1 MSKFIADQVIRF
13 RWLLLLVS
21 IAIIGVAGIGGQN
34 LGFTT
39 DYRVFFDKGNEQ
51 LEAYEN
57 LQATYEKSDN
67 VLIVL
72 KPKQSGVFTKQ
83 TLNAIQWLTTEGW
96 QTPYSTRVDSISNY
110 QHTRAFEDDLLVAD
124 LVAEDLELTSTEIN
138 YIKDVALNDPLL
150 VHRLVSSSGHVAA
163 VNITVKLPGLEE
175 GENVE
180 VANFARELSAQLEQK
195 YPHLDVYMTGFIM
208 LNEAFQ
214 SSSQQDMATIVPL
227 MFMVVLVTL
236 GILLR
241 SFGATIATLVLI
253 MASIM
258 TAMGLTGWLG
268 IKLSPPSA
276 SAPTIIL
283 TMAVADAVHILV
295 AFLQNYRQGANKFD
309 AMRESIRVNLQPIF
323 LTSLTTV
330 IGFLSMNFSE
340 VPPFH
345 DLGNIV
351 SMGVTAAFIFS
362 VTLLPATVLA
372 LPFKQK
378 TNVDSDIKE
387 KLAMQPMA
395 NFVINH
401 RKNLLWGMSLITLA
415 AVALLPRNE
424 LNDEWVQYFDKSTEF
439 RHDTD
444 FILENLTGLYTLEF
458 SLQAGEEGAVS
469 EPAFLKLVED
479 FSEMAQMQPEV
490 IHVNTFTDIMSRLNK
505 NMHSDQLSYYKL
517 PEQRELAAQYLLLY
531 EMSLPYGLDLNNQI
545 NVNKSSTRVI
555 ITAKNLST
563 KETIALENKLGSWLV
578 VNGGDYQ
585 FYAASPSLM
594 FAHIGERNVVSMLG
608 GTAVAL
614 ILISLLLVFALRSPK
629 IGLISLVPNL
639 VPAVIAF
646 GIWALFVSQVGMSL
660 AIVAGMTL
668 GIVVDDTV
676 HFLSKYLRARREKG
690 LDATEAVRYAFANVG
705 KALVVTTLV
714 LVAGFSVLSFS
725 TFSMNADMGIMTA
738 ITIAVALITD
748 FLLLPAILITFEK
761 EIKDVQVTNRLATNT
776 AN

>member
-1 MSKFIADQVIRF
+1 MSEFIADQVIRF
-13 RWLLLLVS
+13 RWLLLLVC
-21 IAIIGVAGIGGQN
+21 IAIIGGAGYGGQN

-51 LEAYEN
+51 LEAYEK

-72 KPKQSGVFTKQ
+72 KPKQGGVFTKE
-83 TLNAIQWLTTEGW
+83 TLNAIQWLTTESW
-96 QTPYSTRVDSISNY
+96 QTPFSTRVDSITNY

-124 LVAEDLELTSTEIN
+124 LVSEELALNPTEID
-138 YIKDVALNDPLL
+138 YIKSVALHDPLL
-150 VHRLVSSSGHVAA
+150 VNRLVSTSGHVAA
-163 VNITVKLPGLEE
+163 VNITVKLPGVEQD
-175 GENVE
+175 ENVR
-180 VANFARELSAQLEQK
+180 VANFARELSAQLEQR
-195 YPHLDVYMTGFIM
+195 YPHLDIYMSGFIM

-241 SFGATIATLVLI
+241 SFGATIATLVMI
-253 MASIM
+253 IASIM

-268 IKLSPPSA
+268 IKLTPPSA

-362 VTLLPATVLA
+362 VTLLPAIVLA

-378 TNVDSDIKE
+378 IVTDSNTQE
-387 KLAMQPMA
+387 QLAMQPMA
-395 NFVINH
+395 NFVINN
-401 RKNLLWGMSLITLA
+401 RKSLLWGMSLITLA
-415 AVALLPRNE
+415 ALALLPRNE

-439 RHDTD
+439 RQDTD

-469 EPAFLKLVED
+469 EPAFLKLVEE
-479 FSEMAQMQPEV
+479 FSEMAQKQPEV

-505 NMHSDQLSYYKL
+505 NMHGDDQSQYKL
-517 PEQRELAAQYLLLY
+517 PERRDLAAQYLLLY

-555 ITAKNLST
+555 VTAKNLST
-563 KETIALENKLGSWLV
+563 KETIELENKLGAWLV
-578 VNGGDYQ
+578 VNGGEYS

-614 ILISLLLVFALRSPK
+614 VLISLLLVFALRSPK

-660 AIVAGMTL
+660 AIVAGMTI

-690 LDATEAVRYAFANVG
+690 LNPTEAVRYAFANVG
-705 KALVVTTLV
+705 KALVVTTIV

-761 EIKDVQVTNRLATNT
+761 EIKDVQVTNRLATDT